1 MTTHAHETW
10 VPEWTFGDRLRKVRR
25 EKKVTQDQAAQALN
39 VSPPQ
44 IAAWETGN
52 NMPRD
57 IVAIAKRCQLAW
69 DVPAEWMLGLEVES
83 SPTPEPDP
91 GQSARGGSADTSALD
106 ALTRAKLDRR
116 RRAGATER
124 YLAPTGYAA

>member
-25 EKKVTQDQAAQALN
+25 EKKVTQDQAARALN
-39 VSPPQ
+39 VSSPQ

-52 NMPRD
+52 NTPRD

-69 DVPAEWMLGLEVES
+69 DVPAEWMLGFDVDTPSGPTDGGGEVS
-83 SPTPEPDP
+83 GT
-91 GQSARGGSADTSALD
+91 ARYNQNLGAL
-106 ALTRAKLDRR
+106 RA
-116 RRAGATER
+116 A
-124 YLAPTGYAA
+124 